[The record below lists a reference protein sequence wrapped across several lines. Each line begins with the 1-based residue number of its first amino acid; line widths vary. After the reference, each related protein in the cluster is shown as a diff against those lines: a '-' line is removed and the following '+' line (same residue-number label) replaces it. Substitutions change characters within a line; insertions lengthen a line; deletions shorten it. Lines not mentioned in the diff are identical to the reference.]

1 MVNKLLICLRRVNV
15 LNLKTMKKEITSPFM
30 IYADFESILVPDDNE
45 KQNSTESYTNK
56 YKKHV
61 TCSYGDKFICADD
74 KFTKPFK
81 SY

>member
-15 LNLKTMKKEITSPFM
+15 LNLKTMKKEIKSPFM

-61 TCSYGDKFICADD
+61 ACSYGDKFICADD